1 MYKGVAGIDEIN
13 RQMQV
18 LFNPK
23 SPQKN
28 QMKVGTTIFRENDKV
43 MLLKNLPDD
52 DVYNGDIG
60 TIVEIDTKRNVI
72 SVDFTNN
79 VVDFSTDFLYYLK
92 HAWCISVHK
101 SQGNE
106 YQSVFCIVDVN
117 AKNMLE
123 KRLLYTAISRA
134 KKQLYIIGNKQLFET
149 QVKLK
154 QKRMRQ
160 TTLQEMIAA
169 EREVVTEKMY
179 ETILDGLE
187 DAKSGNIDGDT
198 AISNIRSKYGI

>member
-1 MYKGVAGIDEIN
+1 M
-13 RQMQV
+13 
-18 LFNPK
+18 
-23 SPQKN
+23 
-28 QMKVGTTIFRENDKV
+28 
-43 MLLKNLPDD
+43 
-52 DVYNGDIG
+52 
-60 TIVEIDTKRNVI
+60 
-72 SVDFTNN
+72 DFTNTI
-79 VVDFSTDFLYYLK
+79 VDFSTDFLYYLK

-154 QKRMRQ
+154 QKRVRQ
-160 TTLQEMIAA
+160 TTLQEMI
-169 EREVVTEKMY
+169 EQK
-179 ETILDGLE
+179 L
-187 DAKSGNIDGDT
+187 
-198 AISNIRSKYGI
+198 

>member
-1 MYKGVAGIDEIN
+1 MQILAPMYKGVAGIDEIN

-60 TIVEIDTKRNVI
+60 TILEIDTKRNVI

-154 QKRMRQ
+154 QKRVRQ
-160 TTLQEMIAA
+160 TTLREMINL
-169 EREVVTEKMY
+169 VQK
-179 ETILDGLE
+179 
-187 DAKSGNIDGDT
+187 
-198 AISNIRSKYGI
+198 

>member
-1 MYKGVAGIDEIN
+1 M
-13 RQMQV
+13 
-18 LFNPK
+18 
-23 SPQKN
+23 
-28 QMKVGTTIFRENDKV
+28 
-43 MLLKNLPDD
+43 
-52 DVYNGDIG
+52 
-60 TIVEIDTKRNVI
+60 
-72 SVDFTNN
+72 
-79 VVDFSTDFLYYLK
+79 
-92 HAWCISVHK
+92 
-101 SQGNE
+101 
-106 YQSVFCIVDVN
+106 
-117 AKNMLE
+117 
-123 KRLLYTAISRA
+123 YTAISRA

-154 QKRMRQ
+154 QKRVRQ